1 MFAFAEELKNRIS
14 TERGYAIDA
23 NLLYGEHL
31 KFFRGK
37 LGIEERQRINDVV

>member
-1 MFAFAEELKNRIS
+1 MFAFAEDLKTRIA
-14 TERGYAIDA
+14 TDRDYAIDA

-37 LGIEERQRINDVV
+37 LGIEERQRIGDVV